1 MKSAGMRIKKTVSG
15 DVGNLLD
22 LLDEAFD
29 RKAWH
34 GPNLWGAVRRLSEKE
49 AAARPG
55 PGRPSIHELVLH
67 CAYWKYAVRRRL
79 TGEKR
84 GSFALEGS
92 NWWTRE
98 GVAARAAWKS
108 DLSLLLDEHK
118 RLREA
123 IASFPPAALDDRN
136 GRGRYTNRRLI
147 AGVAAHDVYHA
158 GQVRLIRK
166 LAGV

>member
-1 MKSAGMRIKKTVSG
+1 MKSAGMTIKKTVSG

-84 GSFALEGS
+84 GSFALEGRS
-92 NWWTRE
+92 GTSRIT
-98 GVAARAAWKS
+98 A
-108 DLSLLLDEHK
+108 
-118 RLREA
+118 
-123 IASFPPAALDDRN
+123 
-136 GRGRYTNRRLI
+136 RRLI

-158 GQVRLIRK
+158 GQVRLILK
-166 LAGV
+166 LGSG

>member
-1 MKSAGMRIKKTVSG
+1 MKNAGKTAKKAVSG
-15 DVGNLLD
+15 DVANLLD

-92 NWWTRE
+92 NWWRRE
-98 GVAARAAWKS
+98 GAGARAAWKS

-118 RLREA
+118 RLRGA
-123 IASFPPAALDDRN
+123 VASFPAAALDDRN
-136 GRGRYTNRRLI
+136 GTGRYTNRRLI
-147 AGVAAHDVYHA
+147 AGIAAHDVYHA
-158 GQVRLIRK
+158 GQVRLILK
-166 LAGV
+166 LAGA